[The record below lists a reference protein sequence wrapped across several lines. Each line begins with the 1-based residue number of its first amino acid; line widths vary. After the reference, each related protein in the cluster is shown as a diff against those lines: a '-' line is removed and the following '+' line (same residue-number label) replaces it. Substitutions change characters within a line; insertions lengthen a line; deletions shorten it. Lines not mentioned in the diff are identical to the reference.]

1 MVGQKQKATTKENLA
16 TRSNFEHVSAP
27 GFIVQKRGATEGVQG
42 AEGVPYLGQKEPAF
56 RKRGEK

>member
-42 AEGVPYLGQKEPAF
+42 AEGGSLPWPERAGFSK
-56 RKRGEK
+56 KG

>member
-27 GFIVQKRGATEGVQG
+27 GFIVQKRGVTEGVQG
-42 AEGVPYLGQKEPAF
+42 AGGGSLPWPERAGFSKKG
-56 RKRGEK
+56 